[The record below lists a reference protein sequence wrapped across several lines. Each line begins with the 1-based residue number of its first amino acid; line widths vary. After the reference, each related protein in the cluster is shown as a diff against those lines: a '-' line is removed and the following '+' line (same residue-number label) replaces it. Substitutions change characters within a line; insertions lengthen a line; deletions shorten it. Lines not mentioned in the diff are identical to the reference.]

1 MATPDKAVDLAQ
13 ATNAL
18 NEALRDAEVYLTS
31 LNLGVTADLPLLGI
45 PEVTLCFGKL
55 DQRWTLYARYR
66 DGSCEPVLNA
76 NRRIR
81 VTTAESIGALEH
93 KLREQ
98 AKSEAAKV
106 AEAAKDLIS
115 YLDRRRNE

>member
-1 MATPDKAVDLAQ
+1 MAADKGVDLAQ

-18 NEALRDAEVYLTS
+18 NDALRDAEAYLTS
-31 LNLGVTADLPLLGI
+31 LNLGVTTDVPLLGI
-45 PEVTLCFGKL
+45 PEVSIGFGKQ

-66 DGSCEPVLNA
+66 DGSCEPVVSA

-81 VTTAESIGALEH
+81 VAAAENVRALEF

-106 AEAAKDLIS
+106 AEAAEDLAN
-115 YLDRRRNE
+115 YLTRRRNG